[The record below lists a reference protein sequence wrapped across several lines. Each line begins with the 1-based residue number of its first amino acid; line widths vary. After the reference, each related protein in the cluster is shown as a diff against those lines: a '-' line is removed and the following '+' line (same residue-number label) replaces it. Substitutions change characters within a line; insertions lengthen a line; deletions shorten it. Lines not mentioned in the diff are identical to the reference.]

1 MKGLLKKDFFIT
13 FNSKYFLYI
22 LGYIGII
29 LAASLVSKKTFI
41 TVLVGVILPLII
53 ILGTIDNDQKGNVY
67 TYLKGLPIS
76 NENIILSKFIFVFFI
91 FLFCTLVTL
100 LGIYFLK
107 EMKVLDGNNLEIY
120 LGFIVFLYF
129 YLVTSGQIAISL
141 TLDPSIRSLSFAIFG
156 MLPPFIEKIIEKFDL
171 ISKENMMKLSSSFQT
186 MEGRM
191 KFTVILIILSLII
204 LCIIY
209 KISLKLLEE
218 NIK

>member
-129 YLVTSGQIAISL
+129 YLVTNGQIAISL

-156 MLPPFIEKIIEKFDL
+156 MLPPFIAKIIEKFDL